1 LRASI
6 APPSAPQSQS
16 EKHTMNAE
24 QQLPTLGDS
33 EQKMNSTLQMQRD
46 AYLKEGIVSAEI
58 RIDRLQRGVDVL
70 IKYNEKITDAL
81 NTDFTCRP
89 REVTLLTDV
98 GAGIAPMKHAIKHL
112 RSWMKP
118 EKRPTMFPFNLVGG
132 RSRIEYQPL
141 GVVGIIAPWNFPVN
155 MVFAPLAGV
164 LAAGNRAMIKPSEF
178 TPATSALMA
187 EMIAEAYDPAE
198 VAIFDGG
205 PEVGQAFSNL
215 PFDHMIF
222 TGATS
227 IARHILTAA
236 ARNLV
241 PVTLELG
248 GKSPVVI
255 SRSADIEK
263 SLGRIMTGKT
273 LNAGQI
279 CLAPDY
285 LLVPEEKLHEVIAA
299 AQKAVAQ
306 MYPRILDN
314 PQYTSVI
321 NERHFQR
328 LNGYLAEASERGQ
341 KIIPINPAKEDF
353 STQQGTLKIPPTLI
367 PEPADD
373 LKMME
378 EELFGPLLPIR
389 TYNNFE
395 ETISYINSKP
405 RPLAAYYFGDD
416 KQEETALIS
425 RTTSGGVCINDVV
438 MQVAQEDLPFGG
450 VGPSGM
456 GAYHGLKGFQT
467 FSHAKSIYRQAS
479 INIAKLGGM
488 LPPYGKATES
498 TIKMQLKK

>member
-1 LRASI
+1 MN
-6 APPSAPQSQS
+6 APEHPASQS
-16 EKHTMNAE
+16 DIE
-24 QQLPTLGDS
+24 QRMKDTL
-33 EQKMNSTLQMQRD
+33 EMQRAD
-46 AYLKEGIVSAEI
+46 YLKEGVVTAET

-70 IKYNEKITDAL
+70 VKHNARIVDAL
-81 NTDFTCRP
+81 NSDFTCRP

-112 RSWMKP
+112 RSWMKS
-118 EKRPTMFPFNLVGG
+118 EKRPSMFPLNLLGA

-187 EMIAEAYDPAE
+187 EMIAEAYDPKEIAM
-198 VAIFDGG
+198 FDGG
-205 PEVGQAFSNL
+205 AEVGQAFSSL

-227 IARHILTAA
+227 IARHILAAA

-255 SRSADIEK
+255 SRSADLEK
-263 SLGRIMTGKT
+263 SMGRIMMGKT
-273 LNAGQI
+273 MNAGQI

-299 AQKAVAQ
+299 AQKAVGQ
-306 MYPRILDN
+306 MFPKILDN

-321 NERHFQR
+321 NDRHYQR
-328 LNGYLAEASERGQ
+328 LNGYLAEAAERGQ
-341 KIIPINPAKEDF
+341 KVIPINPGNEDF
-353 STQQGTLKIPPTLI
+353 STQQGTMKIPPTLI

-373 LKMME
+373 LRMME

-389 TYNNFE
+389 TYSNFE
-395 ETISYINSKP
+395 ETITYINSKP

-416 KQEETALIS
+416 KQEELSLTS
-425 RTTSGGVCINDVV
+425 RTTSGGMCINDVV

-467 FSHAKSIYRQAS
+467 FSHAKSVFRQTS
-479 INIAKLGGM
+479 FNVAKLGGM
-488 LPPYGKATES
+488 LPPYGKATEG

>member
-1 LRASI
+1 
-6 APPSAPQSQS
+6 
-16 EKHTMNAE
+16 MNAPE
-24 QQLPTLGDS
+24 QLASHSDIAQ
-33 EQKMNSTLQMQRD
+33 QMQATLEEQRA
-46 AYLKEGIVSAEI
+46 AYLQEGVVTAET

-70 IKYNEKITDAL
+70 VKYSAQLADAL
-81 NTDFTCRP
+81 NSDFTCRP
-89 REVTLLTDV
+89 REVTLLTDI

-112 RSWMKP
+112 RTWMKP
-118 EKRPTMFPFNLVGG
+118 EKRPSTFPFNLLGA

-141 GVVGIIAPWNFPVN
+141 GVVGVIAPWNFPVN

-178 TPATSALMA
+178 TPATSALLV
-187 EMIAEAYDPAE
+187 EMVAEAYDPKE

-205 PEVGQAFSNL
+205 PEVGQAFSSL
-215 PFDHMIF
+215 AFDHMIF

-227 IARHILTAA
+227 IARHILAA
-236 ARNLV
+236 ASQNLV

-263 SLGRIMTGKT
+263 SIGRIMLGKT
-273 LNAGQI
+273 MNAGQI

-285 LLVPEEKLHEVIAA
+285 LLVPEEKLHEIIAA

-306 MYPRILDN
+306 MYPKILDN

-321 NERHFQR
+321 NQRHYQR
-328 LNGYLAEASERGQ
+328 LNGYLAEANERGQ
-341 KIIPINPAKEDF
+341 KIIAINPAGEDF
-353 STQQGTLKIPPTLI
+353 SQQQGTMKIPPTLI

-373 LKMME
+373 LRMME

-389 TYNNFE
+389 TYSNFE

-405 RPLAAYYFGDD
+405 RPLAAYYFGED
-416 KQEETALIS
+416 KQEESALIS
-425 RTTSGGVCINDVV
+425 RTTSGGVCINDVI

-467 FSHAKSIYRQAS
+467 FSHAKSIYRQTGF
-479 INIAKLGGM
+479 NVAKLGGM

>member
-1 LRASI
+1 MRASI
-6 APPSAPQSQS
+6 APPGAPQSHS

-198 VAIFDGG
+198 IAIFDGG

-306 MYPRILDN
+306 MYPKILDN

-321 NERHFQR
+321 NERHFDR